1 MDDFKLYIGGEFVA
15 GARSID
21 VINPA
26 TGQAFARCPVAD
38 EAQLDEAVAAARSA
52 FPAWSALSQDER
64 AAMLMQIAD
73 TMQEQAGEFSR
84 LLTTEQGKPL
94 EQAGMEI
101 MGAAFTLK
109 AFAAMRMEPRILKD
123 DGKARITE
131 IRRPLGVVAAICP
144 WNFPVMM
151 LANKIGPAL
160 VSGNTVVL
168 KPAPTTPLTALKFA
182 QICADVLPAGVVN
195 VICDDN
201 DLGAALTAHPGVD
214 KIAFTGS
221 TATGRKVMEAAAA
234 SIKRVTLE
242 LGGNDAAIV
251 LDDADPVAT
260 ARKVFQG
267 AMANAGQVCIAIK
280 RAYVA
285 DAIYDAFCD
294 ELARLANAAVVDD
307 GTKQGAQMGPVQN
320 KAQFEKL
327 KRLLDESRDEGTVI
341 AGGAAIE
348 RDGYF
353 VQPTVIRDVGD
364 DARIVQ
370 EEQFGPVLPVL
381 RYADIE
387 EVLARS
393 NDTRFGL
400 GGSVWGGDV
409 ERAASIAER
418 VESGTVW
425 VNQHLA
431 LNPKVPFRGAKES
444 GLGTELGEEG
454 LHEYTQAKIINVAL

>member
-1 MDDFKLYIGGEFVA
+1 MDDFKLYIGGKFVE

-52 FPAWSALSQDER
+52 FPAWSALSQDDR
-64 AAMLMQIAD
+64 AAMLMRIAD
-73 TMQEQAGEFSR
+73 AMQEQAGEFSR
-84 LLTTEQGKPL
+84 LLTNEQGKPL

-109 AFAAMRMEPRILKD
+109 AFAGMRTQPRILKD
-123 DGKARITE
+123 DGKARISE

-160 VSGNTVVL
+160 VTGNTVVL

-182 QICADVLPAGVVN
+182 EVCAGVLPAGVVN

-201 DLGAALTAHPGVD
+201 DLGAALTAHPDVD

-307 GTKQGAQMGPVQN
+307 GTKQGTQMGPVQN

-348 RDGYF
+348 REGYF
-353 VQPTVIRDVGD
+353 IQPTVIRDVGD

-387 EVLARS
+387 DVLARS

-454 LHEYTQAKIINVAL
+454 LNEYTQAKIINVAL

>member
-38 EAQLDEAVAAARSA
+38 EAQLDEAVAAARSVY
-52 FPAWSALSQDER
+52 PAWSALSQDER

-151 LANKIGPAL
+151 IANKIGPAL

-182 QICADVLPAGVVN
+182 QVCADVLPAGVLN

-267 AMANAGQVCIAIK
+267 AMANSGQVCVAIK

-353 VQPTVIRDVGD
+353 IQPTVIRDVGD

-381 RYADIE
+381 RYDDIE

-425 VNQHLA
+425 VNQHFA